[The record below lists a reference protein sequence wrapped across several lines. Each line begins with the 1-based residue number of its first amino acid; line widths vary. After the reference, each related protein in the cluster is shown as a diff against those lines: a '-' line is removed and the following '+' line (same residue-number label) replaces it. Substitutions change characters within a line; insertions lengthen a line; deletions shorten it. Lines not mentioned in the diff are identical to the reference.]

1 MAEFT
6 AEVAAADT
14 ERRQWWLEKEDT
26 IKECLLGEMELVE
39 NEQEEAKSEGVAA
52 VAIEF
57 GNRERLSECLDAR
70 RVFEFAFFFLFSF
83 FFLLFQTNN
92 TIQNTVHAL
101 FKGPTTTLFI
111 KKILKMD
118 LTILFTHLK
127 IILLQCFQFSVFN
140 FQQQ

>member
-6 AEVAAADT
+6 VEVAAADI

-39 NEQEEAKSEGVAA
+39 NEEEEAKIGGVAA

-83 FFLLFQTNN
+83 FFLLFETNN
-92 TIQNTVHAL
+92 TIQNTVYVL
-101 FKGPTTTLFI
+101 IKGPTTTLFI
-111 KKILKMD
+111 KKILKNGSYD
-118 LTILFTHLK
+118 TIHTFKNYFVTM
-127 IILLQCFQFSVFN
+127 FSVFS
-140 FQQQ
+140 FQQK